1 MATDR
6 VTVTL
11 PSEVVRDIDRR
22 ERNRSKFILDAVQRE
37 LHRRRRAEL
46 HRSLRHPHP
55 ESRHLAELGLRAW
68 AKSLPDEDAASLV
81 NPKSGKAVRWQS
93 GRGWVETPR

>member
-11 PSEVVRDIDRR
+11 PSE
-22 ERNRSKFILDAVQRE
+22 LRE

-55 ESRHLAELGLRAW
+55 ESRDLAELGLRAW
-68 AKSLPDEDAASLV
+68 AKDLPNEDSASLV
-81 NPKSGKAVRWQS
+81 NPKSGKGVRWQS
-93 GRGWVETPR
+93 GRGWIKSASRRTTAVDTPARPPIR

>member
-11 PSEVVRDIDRR
+11 PAGVVRDIDRR

-37 LHRRRRAEL
+37 LKRRRRAEL
-46 HRSLRHPHP
+46 HRSLRNPHP
-55 ESRHLAELGLRAW
+55 ETRTMSELGLRAW
-68 AKSLPDEDAASLV
+68 ANSLPKENCAGLVDATA
-81 NPKSGKAVRWQS
+81 GRAVRWEP
-93 GRGWVETPR
+93 GRGWVEGRN

>member
-22 ERNRSKFILDAVQRE
+22 ERNRSKFILDAVRRE

-55 ESRHLAELGLRAW
+55 ESRHLAEVGLRAW
-68 AKSLPDEDAASLV
+68 AKGLPEEDSASLV
-81 NPKSGKAVRWQS
+81 NPKAGKAVRWQS
-93 GRGWVETPR
+93 GRGWVEAPR